1 MIVKTLKIHLS
12 TVYHRLFAMFS
23 FVKIFLSISLFH
35 HFCLNQNTVMECF
48 VCDFQMFLIVIFREF

>member
-1 MIVKTLKIHLS
+1 MHLS

-35 HFCLNQNTVMECF
+35 HFLLDSEYCYQVFHM
-48 VCDFQMFLIVIFREF
+48 